1 MTMIGPRKLV
11 LIGIGAGNPEW
22 VTLQAIAA
30 IREIDVL
37 FVVLKEDQLDDLV
50 EARRIIIE
58 RHRDVPLKTVELRD
72 PPRPWQTTPDY
83 PAAVASWRAQRLES
97 WSAAVAAEL
106 PEGASGGF
114 LIWGDP
120 SLYESTLAIV
130 DKLADASAAAG
141 RPIEVQVI
149 PGISCVLALAAAFK
163 IPLNR
168 QGRAV
173 QIAPARLLA
182 SGMPEAVDDVV
193 VMLDGKQTFAR
204 IDPAGLEIFWG
215 AYLGTAAEILISGP
229 LAQVRDEI
237 LRVRA
242 AAAET
247 NGWIF
252 DTYLLRRDRAA
263 SPMSSPPSAT

>member
-1 MTMIGPRKLV
+1 MIPAAARELV

-22 VTLQAIAA
+22 VTLEAVAA

-50 EARRIIIE
+50 EARRVIIE
-58 RHRDVPLKTVELRD
+58 RHRDTPLKTVELRD

-83 PAAVASWRAQRLES
+83 PAAVARWRAQRLES

-130 DKLADASAAAG
+130 EKLADASTRAG
-141 RPIEVQVI
+141 EPIELRVI

-182 SGMPEAVDDVV
+182 SGMPADVHDVV
-193 VMLDGKQTFAR
+193 VMLDGRQTFSR
-204 IDPAGLEIFWG
+204 IDPSGLEIYWG
-215 AYLGTAAEILISGP
+215 AYLGTADEILISGP
-229 LAQVRDEI
+229 LAEVSDEI

-242 AAAET
+242 EAAER

-252 DTYLLRRDRAA
+252 DTYLLRTLR
-263 SPMSSPPSAT
+263 

>member
-1 MTMIGPRKLV
+1 M
-11 LIGIGAGNPEW
+11 
-22 VTLQAIAA
+22 
-30 IREIDVL
+30 
-37 FVVLKEDQLDDLV
+37 
-50 EARRIIIE
+50 
-58 RHRDVPLKTVELRD
+58 
-72 PPRPWQTTPDY
+72 
-83 PAAVASWRAQRLES
+83 
-97 WSAAVAAEL
+97 
-106 PEGASGGF
+106 
-114 LIWGDP
+114 
-120 SLYESTLAIV
+120 
-130 DKLADASAAAG
+130 
-141 RPIEVQVI
+141 I